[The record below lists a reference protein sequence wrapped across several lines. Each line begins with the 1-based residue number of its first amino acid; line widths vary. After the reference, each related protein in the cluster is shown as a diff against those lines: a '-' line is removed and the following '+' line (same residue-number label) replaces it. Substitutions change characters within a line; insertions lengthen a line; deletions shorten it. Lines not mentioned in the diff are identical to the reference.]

1 MEVLLPVFIFLGILF
16 GVQVNILTWLF
27 IRRTYRTLKIE
38 EGFEDKQ
45 SIESVSDIGSIE
57 AWH

>member
-1 MEVLLPVFIFLGILF
+1 MDNLLPVFIFLGILF

-38 EGFEDKQ
+38 EGFEEKQ